1 MICTHFQR
9 LSTKSVARAIVASA
23 LYLQIG
29 FGPAVFAQTVPLNY
43 TNDLPIM
50 SVAASEV
57 CSGITYYDITGNVQT
72 GTKSCGPPADCTSNG
87 AVGCVTTASY
97 KSADFTTILA
107 SNIKRGVGIGGVT
120 GNYPSATSPLSRYSD
135 NGSTTATT
143 GSDETDLTNFATQV
157 TSSGTFEYWD
167 SSGIRRTGSGDANIA
182 AGNIKN
188 AVAFENLSLTGT
200 YAGAAPNAWDL
211 RAGTTVGGVTG
222 KLKVNCRNAVRL
234 SGTGSFNNTTAP
246 ASASTTAGDI
256 WDTID
261 DYYGLPASTVFPSS
275 WSVANNYCGGV
286 DDPNLSSDDDNVW
299 KDVTTTNGT
308 TPSTCAATPGN
319 CTMQD
324 KISGLKW
331 SKLASSSATW
341 QTAITTCNG
350 LTHNGQTA
358 GSWRLPTQKELMDA
372 YNHGITSAARTD
384 ANWMTL
390 TDMQSFFLSS
400 SSAATGLANEW
411 LVRLADGNVI
421 GSSKNNPYG
430 FVCVQD
436 VVTKPLISLVA
447 TKYALAPNQAMAV
460 ITPTLMSGTLTGCTM
475 SPALPAGLSIDAAT
489 CVISGTPT
497 SSSAATTY
505 TITATKPEQVQTQ
518 GLTIEVANWGDVT
531 EDNGVWKDATTTNGT
546 TVSTCAATPGNCTM
560 QDKISGL
567 KWSKLASSSAT
578 WQTAITT
585 CNGLTH
591 NGQTAGSWRLP
602 TQKELMDAYN
612 HGITSA
618 ARTDAN
624 WMTLW
629 NMQSLR
635 FWSSSSDVSYTWVAW
650 CVVLSHGYGS
660 NVSKTNVSAVVCVQ

>member
-9 LSTKSVARAIVASA
+9 LPTKAVARAIVASA

-50 SVAASEV
+50 TFSVSQV

-167 SSGIRRTGSGDANIA
+167 SSGIRRTGSGDADIV

-261 DYYGLPASTVFPSS
+261 DYYGLPAPTNFPSS
-275 WSVANNYCGGV
+275 STWSVADNYCGGV
-286 DDPNLSSDDDNVW
+286 EGTVM
-299 KDVTTTNGT
+299 KDARTGTN
-308 TPSTCAATPGN
+308 
-319 CTMQD
+319 M
-324 KISGLKW
+324 GLKW
-331 SKLASSSATW
+331 SNKRPDATW
-341 QTAITTCNG
+341 QGAIDHCNALNYG
-350 LTHNGQTA
+350 GVTG
-358 GSWRLPTQKELMDA
+358 WRLPTKDELVAAYNNGIYGAAKVGWMTASEMDA
-372 YNHGITSAARTD
+372 I
-384 ANWMTL
+384 
-390 TDMQSFFLSS
+390 
-400 SSAATGLANEW
+400 
-411 LVRLADGNVI
+411 
-421 GSSKNNPYG
+421 
-430 FVCVQD
+430 
-436 VVTKPLISLVA
+436 
-447 TKYALAPNQAMAV
+447 
-460 ITPTLMSGTLTGCTM
+460 
-475 SPALPAGLSIDAAT
+475 
-489 CVISGTPT
+489 
-497 SSSAATTY
+497 
-505 TITATKPEQVQTQ
+505 
-518 GLTIEVANWGDVT
+518 
-531 EDNGVWKDATTTNGT
+531 
-546 TVSTCAATPGNCTM
+546 
-560 QDKISGL
+560 
-567 KWSKLASSSAT
+567 
-578 WQTAITT
+578 
-585 CNGLTH
+585 
-591 NGQTAGSWRLP
+591 
-602 TQKELMDAYN
+602 
-612 HGITSA
+612 
-618 ARTDAN
+618 
-624 WMTLW
+624 
-629 NMQSLR
+629 
-635 FWSSSSDVSYTWVAW
+635 FWSSSSITSSNAW
-650 CVVLSHGYGS
+650 GVYLPTGGS
-660 NVSKTNVSAVVCVQ
+660 LNSSKNYYYAVVCVQ